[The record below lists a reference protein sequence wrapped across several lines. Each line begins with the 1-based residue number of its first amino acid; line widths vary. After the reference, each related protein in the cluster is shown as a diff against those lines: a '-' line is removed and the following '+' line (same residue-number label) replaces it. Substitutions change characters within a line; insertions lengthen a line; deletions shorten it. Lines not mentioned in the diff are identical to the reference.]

1 MNEGQKGTTE
11 KRMRATGMKNDETP
25 EEKNTKRVKFWG
37 CRRLV
42 TQ

>member
-1 MNEGQKGTTE
+1 MNEGQKGTRE
-11 KRMRATGMKNDETP
+11 KRTRAIGMKNDETR

-37 CRRLV
+37 CMRLV